1 MKIFSGI
8 VRTIE
13 AIIRCI
19 YKFIDKLIVV
29 NISKLILFISDKFSI
44 KTDRFEKWLVKKNT
58 LIVISLLLSIFLF
71 LYVQNVSTIL
81 VDSSAEVLYGQ
92 KVEVTYNSN
101 AYVVEGLPESVDVT
115 LIGKKSHLYLAKQLS
130 SGIVTADISNL
141 KEGTHTISLEYDSPI
156 TSVDYKLDPSTVN
169 INIYPKISVT
179 RIATVDVINS
189 NKLDNKL
196 SVGDVSLDESEIV
209 IKGAE
214 HTLSSVSVVKALVDV
229 SKIVDPEIGTK
240 TLDDVK
246 LIAYDSD
253 GNIVKNVEME
263 PAKLKATIKIESPSK
278 EVPIRVIPVGSVQFG
293 KAIDSISTD
302 VSKVTIYGDKNI
314 LNGIDYMPVNLDVS
328 DLNENKEYNV
338 VIDKVSGVKEMSVS
352 NVKVSLKL
360 GNEVSKEINDVTIAT
375 VNLDSNYKA
384 VAIGKNSSKTSVV
397 VKGTQSVIDS
407 IDASNITAQVDL
419 SGYSEG
425 DYEVPV
431 TVFGDDTK
439 VIYTAKTTKIKV
451 RISKKAG

>member
-1 MKIFSGI
+1 
-8 VRTIE
+8 
-13 AIIRCI
+13 
-19 YKFIDKLIVV
+19 
-29 NISKLILFISDKFSI
+29 
-44 KTDRFEKWLVKKNT
+44 
-58 LIVISLLLSIFLF
+58 
-71 LYVQNVSTIL
+71 
-81 VDSSAEVLYGQ
+81 
-92 KVEVTYNSN
+92 
-101 AYVVEGLPESVDVT
+101 
-115 LIGKKSHLYLAKQLS
+115 
-130 SGIVTADISNL
+130 
-141 KEGTHTISLEYDSPI
+141 
-156 TSVDYKLDPSTVN
+156 
-169 INIYPKISVT
+169 
-179 RIATVDVINS
+179 
-189 NKLDNKL
+189 
-196 SVGDVSLDESEIV
+196 
-209 IKGAE
+209 
-214 HTLSSVSVVKALVDV
+214 
-229 SKIVDPEIGTK
+229 
-240 TLDDVK
+240 
-246 LIAYDSD
+246 
-253 GNIVKNVEME
+253 
-263 PAKLKATIKIESPSK
+263 
-278 EVPIRVIPVGSVQFG
+278 
-293 KAIDSISTD
+293 
-302 VSKVTIYGDKNI
+302 
-314 LNGIDYMPVNLDVS
+314 MPVNLDVS